1 MKIKG
6 LISLT
11 LVLAIAAM
19 MFSMAGCGNDP
30 VGNSSDEQPTSS
42 NIGSEN
48 PSSSEEAPSSEIT
61 SSEVVDNTKFIKL
74 DMDDNVFMDSLEY
87 TGYNLEKHRND
98 GKMWQYVL
106 AAQKRG
112 LGWLS
117 QIGYAGTATGYETKD
132 GKPDIDYFVK
142 KGGLVCASYV
152 TYVYF
157 NYLPNVAGIDTSF
170 LDKPES
176 PVLANSWLKAC
187 DKWVQKG
194 YSRYIDFNASITSSK
209 WTNFSCNEEIPI
221 GSLVFWSNA
230 LTNNTEVSSHIAIY
244 AGYKN
249 GHNWVYQVGNA
260 NGPEF
265 CAIER
270 MAFGPDPQRMMAI
283 VTPPSNLPLK

>member
-1 MKIKG
+1 
-6 LISLT
+6 
-11 LVLAIAAM
+11 
-19 MFSMAGCGNDP
+19 
-30 VGNSSDEQPTSS
+30 
-42 NIGSEN
+42 
-48 PSSSEEAPSSEIT
+48 
-61 SSEVVDNTKFIKL
+61 
-74 DMDDNVFMDSLEY
+74 
-87 TGYNLEKHRND
+87 
-98 GKMWQYVL
+98 MWQYVL